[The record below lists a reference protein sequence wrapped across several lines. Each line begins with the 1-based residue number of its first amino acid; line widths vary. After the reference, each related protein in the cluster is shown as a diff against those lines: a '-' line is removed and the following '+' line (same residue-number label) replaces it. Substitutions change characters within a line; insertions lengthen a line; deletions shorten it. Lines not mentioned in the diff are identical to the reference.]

1 MVATTNPFLL
11 GNYAP
16 VHDEITDEHLE
27 VTGALPAELSGRYLR
42 IGPNP
47 YAMPE
52 GAYHWFIGDGMV
64 HGVELRDGRAS
75 WYRNRWVRTEPIAA
89 ATGEPLPAG
98 PAQPMYDSSNTNV
111 LGHAGRILSLTEGAM
126 PYELSPQLDT
136 LGRTAFGGTL
146 PTGFTAHPK
155 VDPLTG
161 ELHGFAYSWADPNLI
176 YHVIDASG
184 RLVRSEP
191 ITVGGPTM
199 MHDFALTRSSVVFL
213 DLPVIFDLSMVE
225 RGLAMPYRW
234 DDDYPA
240 RVGVMPRD
248 GGDADVEWFDVE
260 PCYVFHPMN
269 AYDDGDSVVVDVCR
283 HPTMFARSTE
293 GPNDGGTPTLDRWTI
308 DRSAGKVREER
319 LDERGNEFPRVNE
332 TLLMSQHRYGYTVE
346 AVNTE
351 TAFDTARLLKHDLRG
366 GTSEQHDFAAG
377 GRPGE
382 FVFVPAA
389 GATSED
395 DGYLMGYVYDPTRD
409 SSDFVVLDA
418 SNVRADPVA
427 TVRLPQRVPYGF
439 HGNWVPDTI

>member
-16 VHDEITDEHLE
+16 VRDEVTDSRLE
-27 VTGALPAELSGRYLR
+27 VRGALPRELSGRYLR

-52 GAYHWFIGDGMV
+52 GPYHWFIGDGMV
-64 HGVELRDGRAS
+64 HGIELRDGRAN
-75 WYRNRWVRTEPIAA
+75 WYRNRWVRTAPITG
-89 ATGEPLPAG
+89 ATGEAAIDG
-98 PAQPMYDSSNTNV
+98 PPPPMYDSSNTNV
-111 LGHAGRILSLTEGAM
+111 IGHAGRVLSLTEGAM
-126 PYELSPQLDT
+126 PYELSPELDT
-136 LGRTAFGGTL
+136 LRRTAFDGTL

-155 VDPLTG
+155 TDPVTG
-161 ELHGFAYSWADPNLI
+161 ELHGFAYSWTSPNLI

-199 MHDFALTRSSVVFL
+199 IHDFALTRSSVVFF
-213 DLPVIFDLSMVE
+213 DLPVVFDLSMVE

-248 GGDADVEWFDVE
+248 GGDADVVWSDVE

-269 AYDDGDSVVVDVCR
+269 AYDEGDAVVVDVCR
-283 HPTMFARSTE
+283 HPTMFAHSVE
-293 GPNDGGTPTLDRWTI
+293 GPNDGGLPTLDRWTI
-308 DRSAGKVREER
+308 DTAARKVRQER
-319 LDERGNEFPRVNE
+319 LDDRGQEFPRVNE
-332 TLLMSQHRYGYTVE
+332 SLLMSRHRYGYVVE
-346 AVNTE
+346 TINSE
-351 TAFDTARLLKHDLRG
+351 TAFDTARILKHDLQT
-366 GTSEQHDFAAG
+366 GTSEGHDFANG
-377 GRPGE
+377 GSPGE
-382 FVFVPAA
+382 FVFVPSE

-395 DGYLMGYVYDPTRD
+395 DGYLMGFVYDPTRD

-418 SNVRADPVA
+418 SAVASEPIA
-427 TVRLPQRVPYGF
+427 TVALPQRVPYGF
-439 HGNWVPDTI
+439 HGNWVPDPR